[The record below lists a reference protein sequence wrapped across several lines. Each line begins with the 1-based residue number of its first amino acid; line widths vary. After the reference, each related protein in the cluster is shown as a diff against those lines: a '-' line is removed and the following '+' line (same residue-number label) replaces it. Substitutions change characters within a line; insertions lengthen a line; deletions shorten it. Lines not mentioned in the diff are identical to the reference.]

1 MPSFFN
7 DGNTPAR
14 SDGMWKI
21 EQKILGALN
30 ELIAIGSGG
39 TSTGGGTMSGNGSP
53 EGVVAAPVGSVYTDL
68 DAPYHQWNKI
78 TGSGNTGWVQFI

>member
-30 ELIAIGSGG
+30 DLVAIG
-39 TSTGGGTMSGNGSP
+39 GGGVGSGAVFGGSADP
-53 EGVVAAPVGSVYTDL
+53 EGVVTAPVNSIYNQTVAGTFIR
-68 DAPYHQWNKI
+68 QWVKVS
-78 TGSGNTGWVQFI
+78 GSGNTGWQ